1 MSLAADDEELITRFE
16 PFSLLNV
23 PLEELLEVKSM
34 RLRFGKVDAELWDEL
49 RHVAESEFGAFIFRS
64 GFSGDKVCCILL
76 TLTGGVLREEERL
89 VEYGFESEDRPNAAG
104 LTGIPAERMAQLR
117 GGRRC
122 QKTGRGARR
131 RAGKARGKGKGRSAL
146 KVLLAQIHE
155 RGFLPSAARG
165 SRQR

>member
-104 LTGIPAERMAQLR
+104 LTRHTGREGGPVAR

-131 RAGKARGKGKGRSAL
+131 ESWQSSRKRKRTKRS
-146 KVLLAQIHE
+146 Q
-155 RGFLPSAARG
+155 GTPG
-165 SRQR
+165 SNT